1 MLTVAVVNQK
11 GGVGKTTTTLGLA
24 AAARAAG
31 LQVLVVDLDPQATA
45 TTALGIN
52 GEHLGGAAALT
63 INDVLYSG
71 DLGCAADAIHPT
83 AWGELVTAIPATLAL
98 AERSDDAKLGSEFRL
113 RRALDGVTDPDLV
126 LIDCPPSVGRLAANG
141 LVAADSVL
149 IVTQPSAA
157 SIAGVANMI
166 ETITVVQQSYNPQ
179 LYRAGIIVNDLPARR
194 REASYRLDELRGAFG
209 EELLAPYIPAR
220 AVIEEAMGA
229 HAPVHDFGY
238 RGAEAAAIYDT
249 LAAHLLHT
257 TDNGGR

>member
-24 AAARAAG
+24 AAARDAG
-31 LQVLVVDLDPQATA
+31 LAVLVVDLDPQATA

-52 GEHLGGAAALT
+52 GEHLGGASALT

-71 DLGCAADAIHPT
+71 ALGCAADAIHPT

-149 IVTQPSAA
+149 IV
-157 SIAGVANMI
+157 
-166 ETITVVQQSYNPQ
+166 
-179 LYRAGIIVNDLPARR
+179 NDLPTRR

>member
-31 LQVLVVDLDPQATA
+31 LEVLVVDLDPQATA
-45 TTALGIN
+45 TTALGID
-52 GEHLGGAAALT
+52 GEHLGGASALT

-71 DLGCAADAIHPT
+71 ALGCAADAIHPT
-83 AWGELVTAIPATLAL
+83 SWGELVTAIPATLAL
-98 AERSDDAKLGSEFRL
+98 AERADDAKLGSEFRL

-126 LIDCPPSVGRLAANG
+126 LIDCPPSVG
-141 LVAADSVL
+141 LVAADGVL

-157 SIAGVANMI
+157 SIAGVQNMI

-238 RGAEAAAIYDT
+238 RGAEAAALYDA
-249 LAAHLLHT
+249 LAAQLLHP

>member
-31 LQVLVVDLDPQATA
+31 LGILVVDLDPQATA
-45 TTALGIN
+45 TTALGID
-52 GEHLGGAAALT
+52 GEHLGGASALT

-71 DLGCAADAIHPT
+71 ALGCAADAIHPT
-83 AWGELVTAIPATLAL
+83 SWGELVTAIPATLAL
-98 AERSDDAKLGSEFRL
+98 AERADDAKLGSEFRL

-126 LIDCPPSVGRLAANG
+126 LIDCPPSVG
-141 LVAADSVL
+141 LVAADGVL

-157 SIAGVANMI
+157 SIAGVQNMI

-194 REASYRLDELRGAFG
+194 REASYRLDELRVAFG

-229 HAPVHDFGY
+229 QVPVHDFGY
-238 RGAEAAAIYDT
+238 RGAEPAAVYDA